1 MAFKVRTGSL
11 APGHGG
17 SALRPCFLLKNL
29 IKFLYFRK
37 KQGRKAATHLVLFF
51 LRNSSIWA
59 VFGRP
64 CAKGRQPY
72 PSGFLLGGIWAARG
86 GIWTPRGSQ
95 SSLEL
100 HVGILVRPQWP
111 LDTHLENILTR
122 ILWGVR
128 GGRYTLTHKQTYT
141 HRFLH
146 KYIHTH
152 T

>member
-1 MAFKVRTGSL
+1 MAFKMRTGSL

-100 HVGILVRPQWP
+100 HVGTLVRPQWP
-111 LDTHLENILTR
+111 LDPHLENILVR
-122 ILWGVR
+122 ILWVVR

-141 HRFLH
+141 Q
-146 KYIHTH
+146 IPT
-152 T
+152 

>member
-1 MAFKVRTGSL
+1 MRTGSV
-11 APGHGG
+11 APGRGG

-29 IKFLYFRK
+29 IKFLYLRK

-51 LRNSSIWA
+51 IRDSSIWA

-100 HVGILVRPQWP
+100 HVGILVRPEWP
-111 LDTHLENILTR
+111 LDPHLENILVR
-122 ILWGVR
+122 ILRGVR

-141 HRFLH
+141 HRYLH